1 MQIQELMNAAFMQ
14 ATANPT
20 PPRDT
25 ALIIFTSQQLL
36 EYTKIIIDMA
46 CWTAVKI
53 EGTKLDD

>member
-1 MQIQELMNAAFMQ
+1 MQIQELMNAAFMK

-46 CWTAVKI
+46 CWIAVKI
-53 EGTKLDD
+53 EGTQLDD

>member
-1 MQIQELMNAAFMQ
+1 MQ
-14 ATANPT
+14 ATANPD

>member
-1 MQIQELMNAAFMQ
+1 MNAAFMQ

-25 ALIIFTSQQLL
+25 ALVIFTSQQLL

-53 EGTKLDD
+53 ESTKLDD

>member
-1 MQIQELMNAAFMQ
+1 MNAAFME

-53 EGTKLDD
+53 EGTQLDD